1 MIVYR
6 ISNNLYSNDLSGT
19 GAKLNG
25 ARWNSKG
32 VPMLYTTEFVSLA
45 LLEMLVHT
53 QFRDYAIELDLVY
66 IHFPDNTDIKE
77 ITLPKLKSNWIDDDD
92 YSRFIGD
99 EFIRSKQSL
108 ILKVPSAVVQE
119 EHNFLINP
127 LHAEFK
133 KIKIIKQNLSGL
145 TKDYFP
151 SNE

>member
-6 ISNNLYSNDLSGT
+6 ISNSLYSSDLSGT

-32 VPMLYTTEFVSLA
+32 IPMLYTTQFISLA

-53 QFRDYAIELDLVY
+53 NFKDYAIDLDLVH
-66 IHFPDNTDIKE
+66 IHFPDNIDIKE
-77 ITLPKLKSNWIDDDD
+77 ITLPKLKNNWIDDDD

-108 ILKVPSAVVQE
+108 ILKVPSAVVLE
-119 EHNFLINP
+119 ENNFLINP

-133 KIKIIKQNLSGL
+133 KIKISK
-145 TKDYFP
+145 TKSFRPDKRLF
-151 SNE
+151 SI